1 VDIDKKKADEIKTGW
16 RLGNSDIVQF
26 WRDIEEG
33 AKEAILNKQD
43 KPVEVGKIK
52 FKSVNNFL
60 WCALP
65 SGRNIAYFQP
75 CVGYKTVTCF
85 THKVAD
91 ETTGA
96 IRENT
101 VVYDVKDHGSL
112 QAFQKTAKSLQS
124 DTFDFQGSTI
134 KFSGSDSKTRR
145 WCPQTTYGGKLV
157 ENITQAVARDVMA
170 ESMLLLEEEGYEIVL
185 TVHDEIISEVEHG
198 TVERFK
204 EVMEKPPTWGQDIPI
219 QVEAYEATRY
229 RK

>member
-1 VDIDKKKADEIKTGW
+1 MAKTYKVDIDKKKADEIKTGW

-96 IRENT
+96 TRENT
-101 VVYDVKDHGSL
+101 VVYDAKDHGSL
-112 QAFQKTAKSLQS
+112 QAFQKTAQSLQS

-134 KFSGSDSKTRR
+134 KFSGTDSKTRR

-157 ENITQAVARDVMA
+157 ENITQAVSNMERSKDSKRSWKNRQHGGKIYPFKLKPTKQLDTENKWAGEDVEPHYKFGGA
-170 ESMLLLEEEGYEIVL
+170 KHV
-185 TVHDEIISEVEHG
+185 
-198 TVERFK
+198 
-204 EVMEKPPTWGQDIPI
+204 
-219 QVEAYEATRY
+219 
-229 RK
+229 